1 MDDSTIIFDEI
12 IDTDVDAKLKD
23 GAKPNKEETN
33 FKTKLIKHKMILSI
47 SKILIQIILK
57 QIKSHTLIT
66 LIYYIGYVMIKDS
79 KYIKINTANP
89 LYLLSRK

>member
-12 IDTDVDAKLKD
+12 IDIDVDAKLKD

-57 QIKSHTLIT
+57 
-66 LIYYIGYVMIKDS
+66 
-79 KYIKINTANP
+79 
-89 LYLLSRK
+89 